1 MTVFVVFVGPR
12 SDKGRAP
19 EEDSAGDQ
27 RTQQPHDCLRQISGV
42 RQKLLLT
49 PLLTI
54 EKVYGR
60 WRIFLFPLF
69 TYILSYFEFFLFIVT
84 SSF

>member
-1 MTVFVVFVGPR
+1 MTVFVVLVGPR
-12 SDKGRAP
+12 SNKGWAP

-54 EKVYGR
+54 ETVYGR

-84 SSF
+84 PSL

>member
-12 SDKGRAP
+12 SNKGWAP

-54 EKVYGR
+54 ETVYGR

-84 SSF
+84 PSL

>member
-12 SDKGRAP
+12 SNKGRAP

-27 RTQQPHDCLRQISGV
+27 RTQQPHDRLRQISGV

-54 EKVYGR
+54 ETVYGR

-84 SSF
+84 PSL

>member
-12 SDKGRAP
+12 SDKGWAP

-54 EKVYGR
+54 ETVFWR